1 MVVVHTT
8 LVEILEEAPII
19 PEEVLT
25 TLVEIQEEVL
35 TTLVEIQEVVH
46 LTLVKIREEALS
58 TQVEI
63 QEVVPSIQVEIQEKA
78 LLVIILEEIPEL
90 LISKV
95 FINSSEIRNLKVGML
110 KKISWGYN
118 L

>member
-1 MVVVHTT
+1 MVHIMEVVPAPVQYHGT
-8 LVEILEEAPII
+8 LLPRVIGIL
-19 PEEVLT
+19 VGF
-25 TLVEIQEEVL
+25 
-35 TTLVEIQEVVH
+35 QEVVH

-90 LISKV
+90 LISKNG
-95 FINSSEIRNLKVGML
+95 FQEAGNRNQLRTTDQ
-110 KKISWGYN
+110 
-118 L
+118 